1 MEALNEYEQFG
12 CPGVPTWVIQGE
24 RFWGKDRVDWVNPFG
39 EFKIQNSK
47 FKIEDPTDKS
57 GGLNNVAGHFFF
69 SMNKFSL
76 YPFLFRSLR
85 K

>member
-1 MEALNEYEQFG
+1 MLNVENK
-12 CPGVPTWVIQGE
+12 VI
-24 RFWGKDRVDWVNPFG
+24 VNPFG

-69 SMNKFSL
+69 SMNKFRGL
-76 YPFLFRSLR
+76 YPFLFRSMT
-85 K
+85 KSQTQTPDYGC